1 MRIDNGAGVEEAKS
15 DRARMPSERRRRL
28 DIVRGQSRVPEES
41 FFYTRVVPILL
52 ISMAVI
58 MGVLIIVA
66 AGVLL
71 GVVPFR

>member
-1 MRIDNGAGVEEAKS
+1 MRIDNGAGVDEAKS
-15 DRARMPSERRRRL
+15 DRARKPSGRRRRL
-28 DIVRGQSRVPEES
+28 DIARGQSRVPEES